1 MIEIP
6 EHPETLLTRKQAA
19 AALRAAGYPV
29 SPSTLATKASRPTPY
44 AGPPYQKFGSRPLYR
59 LRDLLSWAESRL
71 GPAVTSTSEAEL
83 IGWSRAGQDKLGG
96 GITSERPTLALTVA
110 VPPSLK
116 GVSKDGG
123 DA

>member
-44 AGPPYQKFGSRPLYR
+44 AGPPYRKFGNRPLYQ
-59 LRDLLSWAESRL
+59 LCDLLTWAESRL
-71 GPAVTSTSEAEL
+71 GPAIKSTSEAEV
-83 IGWSRAGQDKLGG
+83 IAKNRTGAKTLGARMTKAEEPAV
-96 GITSERPTLALTVA
+96 TSPPGAATVSA
-110 VPPSLK
+110 QIRHMR
-116 GVSKDGG
+116 DR
-123 DA
+123 